1 MNLFISAY
9 DQAEDDVYERMEKE
23 KDARKKEKAKNKA
36 DDRSD
41 VNTKKKKI
49 VVLHNFIYWHCSVR
63 FEFCISW
70 LPFNG

>member
-36 DDRSD
+36 DDRFD
-41 VNTKKKKI
+41 VNNI
-49 VVLHNFIYWHCSVR
+49 INI
-63 FEFCISW
+63 
-70 LPFNG
+70 

>member
-1 MNLFISAY
+1 MNLFISTY

-41 VNTKKKKI
+41 VYNIITIKI
-49 VVLHNFIYWHCSVR
+49 LVVLDCSV
-63 FEFCISW
+63 
-70 LPFNG
+70 